1 MNYFRYILLLLTAT
15 LFCKQLAA
23 YPILHLFNFQSQ
35 GQSVSMAYVY
45 EKPLGNSKGT
55 VLLLHGKN
63 FSAYYWENTIRHLNQ
78 KGYTVIAPE
87 QLGFGESS
95 QPASYQFTFQQLA
108 KNTKQL
114 LDSLDAGNLIVLG
127 HSMGGMLAVRFALM
141 YPNLCRQL
149 ILEDPIGLEDWK
161 LRVPYCSVDEEY
173 RRELKKTRQD
183 LKDYMLKN
191 YFHNEWKD
199 DYDALLDESSKFFA
213 RKDFQQYAKNMALT
227 TDMIFTQ
234 PVCYEFDQLK
244 LPVCLIIGQKDKTA
258 IGKERVDDKTA
269 EKLGNYAELGKR
281 AASQIPDCKLI
292 PLEGMGHIPHV
303 ENFAVFIKA
312 LDNALSN

>member
-1 MNYFRYILLLLTAT
+1 MNHFRCILLLLTT
-15 LFCKQLAA
+15 LLFCEPLTA
-23 YPILHLFNFQSQ
+23 YPVLHLFNFQSQ
-35 GQSVSMAYVY
+35 GQNVSMAYAY
-45 EKPLGNSKGT
+45 EKPMGSSKGT

-63 FSAYYWENTIRHLNQ
+63 FSAYYWENTIHHLNQ

-95 QPASYQFTFQQLA
+95 QPASYQFSFQQLA

-114 LDSLDAGNLIVLG
+114 LDSLDATNLIVLG

-141 YPNLCRQL
+141 YPNLCKQL

-161 LRVPYCSVDEEY
+161 LYVPYSSVDEEY

-191 YFHNEWKD
+191 YFHNEWKN

-213 RKDFQQYAKNMALT
+213 RQDFQLYAKNMALT

-244 LPVCLIIGQKDKTA
+244 LPVYLIIGQKDKTA
-258 IGKERVDDKTA
+258 IGKERADAGTA
-269 EKLGNYAELGKR
+269 EKLGNYAELGKHV
-281 AASQIPDCKLI
+281 AAQIPNCKLI
-292 PLEGMGHIPHV
+292 PLEGLGHIPHV
-303 ENFAVFIKA
+303 ENFAVFAKA
-312 LDNALSN
+312 LDSALSD